1 MVNRISSPTVILPTS
16 ARFSAATS
24 QTLMGHCIDWK
35 NCSFHLHQVR
45 LALQERPNW
54 VWGRN
59 LCGLV
64 VGQAR
69 FQCWQVGDPPRFGG
83 DHGTHP
89 SIMILSWS
97 DPVTYQ
103 PSFTTR
109 ARHLAHPRPD
119 MQVQSALL
127 QFGFPLAS
135 LHLSEHQ
142 RPGPSHPTQISRHS
156 KAKDQGLRDRA
167 QNLSRLPN
175 EPLKSWYMLSQSC
188 KNSDKTNCVGS
199 KREVGGWG

>member
-1 MVNRISSPTVILPTS
+1 MK
-16 ARFSAATS
+16 
-24 QTLMGHCIDWK
+24 K
-35 NCSFHLHQVR
+35 NYSFQLHQVR

-103 PSFTTR
+103 PSPTTR
-109 ARHLAHPRPD
+109 AHHLPHPKPD
-119 MQVQSALL
+119 MQVQSASR
-127 QFGFPLAS
+127 QFASPLAPLLLFRIFALPRSYPDIPREGTGDCVTQHKTPLACPMS
-135 LHLSEHQ
+135 L
-142 RPGPSHPTQISRHS
+142 
-156 KAKDQGLRDRA
+156 
-167 QNLSRLPN
+167 
-175 EPLKSWYMLSQSC
+175 
-188 KNSDKTNCVGS
+188 
-199 KREVGGWG
+199 